1 MTNDPVT
8 TIRCRRPQVTVDSPE
23 SRFANIRGECRW
35 WESNP
40 HDLLKGPWIL
50 SPMRLPFRHSDVSYL
65 CECNAWHG
73 FGIDLP
79 VRPSRLCLLGFGR
92 YTKEV
97 VRDWLVQ
104 PPTPTFAESCL
115 FPITPKVPS

>member
-1 MTNDPVT
+1 
-8 TIRCRRPQVTVDSPE
+8 
-23 SRFANIRGECRW
+23 
-35 WESNP
+35 
-40 HDLLKGPWIL
+40 
-50 SPMRLPFRHSDVSYL
+50 VSYL
-65 CECNAWHG
+65 CECNASHG

-92 YTKEV
+92 YTREV

-104 PPTPTFAESCL
+104 PPTPTLAASCL